1 MDDEKAPAIFMIGIG
16 TGGCNIVENVI
27 GNIDCCNMDAVCLD
41 TDEMSLK
48 NRSRCR
54 SVLLDMEKIK
64 YEDSLEKLFSG
75 KVKTVVIVACLGG
88 KTGSNVVCSA
98 ASIAKARNIQTV
110 CIVVT
115 PFGFESEQM
124 AINAREAINGLEYC
138 AVSLYV
144 LNNDDLVRN
153 SGLSFSEA
161 FGKVDTAVAD
171 IVRGVVGA

>member
-1 MDDEKAPAIFMIGIG
+1 MDDEKTTTIFMVGIG
-16 TGGCNIVENVI
+16 NGGCNIVENII

-54 SVLLDMEKIK
+54 SVLLDMEKNN
-64 YEDSLEKLFSG
+64 YENSLEKLFTG
-75 KVKTVVIVACLGG
+75 EVKTVVLVACLGG
-88 KTGSNVVCSA
+88 KTGGSVICSA
-98 ASIAKARNIQTV
+98 ASIAKARNINTV
-110 CIVVT
+110 CIVIT

-124 AINAREAINGLEYC
+124 AINAREAINQLESC

-144 LNNDDLVRN
+144 LNNDDFVQK
-153 SGLSFSEA
+153 SGLSFAEA

-171 IVRGVVGA
+171 IVRGIVGE